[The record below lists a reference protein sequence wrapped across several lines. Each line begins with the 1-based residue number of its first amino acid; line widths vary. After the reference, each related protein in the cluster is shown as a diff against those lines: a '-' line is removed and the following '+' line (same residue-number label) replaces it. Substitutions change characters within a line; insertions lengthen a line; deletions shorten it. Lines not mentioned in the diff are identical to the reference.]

1 MSDGLRESLMAV
13 YERMLS
19 RYGPQGWWPGGP
31 GFEMMVGAVLTQA
44 ASWANVESAL
54 ANLRSAGALTPR
66 AIRAIPQ
73 DELARLVHPSG
84 YYNAKAR
91 KLKALAEY
99 IGERFDDDLDA
110 MAHEDVDTLR
120 NDLLGV
126 YGIGEETADD
136 ILLYAMGKPSFVV
149 DAYTRRLFWR
159 LGLAPAKGS
168 YAGYRAPF
176 MQHLPKDPRLFG
188 EYHALVVRHGKEVCK
203 KEPVCEG
210 CCLLEVCPTG
220 QDRTGGSASLASS
233 DSEEVKPV

>member
-19 RYGPQGWWPGGP
+19 RYGPQGWWPGEP

-44 ASWANVESAL
+44 ASWANVESAI

-66 AIRAIPQ
+66 AIRAMRQ
-73 DELARLVHPSG
+73 DELARLVYPSG

-99 IGERFDDDLDA
+99 IGERFADDLDA
-110 MAHEDVDTLR
+110 MAREETGTLR
-120 NDLLGV
+120 NDLLRV

-136 ILLYAMGKPSFVV
+136 ILLYAVGKPSFVV

-159 LGLAPAKGS
+159 LGLAPAMGS
-168 YAGYRAPF
+168 YAVYRAPF

-203 KEPVCEG
+203 KEPICEG
-210 CCLLEVCPTG
+210 CCLLEMCPTG
-220 QDRTGGSASLASS
+220 RGRATG
-233 DSEEVKPV
+233 

>member
-1 MSDGLRESLMAV
+1 MAV
-13 YERMLS
+13 YEQMLS

-44 ASWANVESAL
+44 ASWVNVESAL

-66 AIRAIPQ
+66 AIRAIQQ

-149 DAYTRRLFWR
+149 DAYTRRLFWW

-188 EYHALVVRHGKEVCK
+188 EYHALVVRHGKEICK

>member
-1 MSDGLRESLMAV
+1 MSDGVRESLLAV

-44 ASWANVESAL
+44 ASWANVESAI
-54 ANLRSAGALTPR
+54 ANLRSAGALTPW
-66 AIRAIPQ
+66 AIRAMPQ
-73 DELARLVHPSG
+73 EELARLVYPSG

-91 KLKALAEY
+91 KLKALAKY
-99 IGERFDDDLDA
+99 IGDRFADDLDA
-110 MAHEDVDTLR
+110 MAREDAETLR

-136 ILLYAMGKPSFVV
+136 ILLYAAGKPSFVV

-159 LGLAPAKGS
+159 LGLAPATGS
-168 YAGYRAPF
+168 YSEHRAPF
-176 MQHLPKDPRLFG
+176 MEHLPRDPRLFG
-188 EYHALVVRHGKEVCK
+188 EYHALVVRHVKEVCK
-203 KEPVCEG
+203 KEPICEG

-220 QDRTGGSASLASS
+220 RGHVTG
-233 DSEEVKPV
+233 

>member
-1 MSDGLRESLMAV
+1 MSDGPRESLMAI

-66 AIRAIPQ
+66 AIRAIPR
-73 DELARLVHPSG
+73 DELARLVYSSG

-99 IGERFDDDLDA
+99 IGERFADDLGA
-110 MAHEDVDTLR
+110 MAREEADTLR
-120 NDLLGV
+120 HELLHV

-136 ILLYAMGKPSFVV
+136 ILLYAVGKPSFVI

-159 LGLAPAKGS
+159 LGLAPAKGR
-168 YAGYRAPF
+168 YAEYRAPF
-176 MQHLPKDPRLFG
+176 MAHLPHDAEMFG
-188 EYHALVVRHGKEVCK
+188 EYHALIVRHGKEVCK
-203 KEPVCEG
+203 KEPPCEG

-220 QDRTGGSASLASS
+220 RGRVNG
-233 DSEEVKPV
+233 

>member
-1 MSDGLRESLMAV
+1 MSDGLRQSLMAI

-19 RYGPQGWWPGGP
+19 RYGPQGWWPGGR

-66 AIRAIPQ
+66 AIRAMPQ
-73 DELARLVHPSG
+73 DELARLVYPSG

-91 KLKALAEY
+91 KLKALAQY
-99 IGERFDDDLDA
+99 IGERFTDDLDA
-110 MAHEDVDTLR
+110 MAHEDADALR

-126 YGIGEETADD
+126 HGIGEETADD
-136 ILLYAMGKPSFVV
+136 ILLYAAGKPSFVV

-159 LGLAPAKGS
+159 LGLAPRKGS
-168 YAGYRAPF
+168 YAQYRAPF
-176 MQHLPKDPRLFG
+176 MAHLPPDAETFG
-188 EYHALVVRHGKEVCK
+188 EYHALVVRHGREVCK
-203 KEPVCEG
+203 KEPICEG

-220 QDRTGGSASLASS
+220 RGRATG
-233 DSEEVKPV
+233 

>member
-1 MSDGLRESLMAV
+1 MSDGVRESLLAV

-44 ASWANVESAL
+44 ASWANVESAI

-176 MQHLPKDPRLFG
+176 MQHLPKDQRLFG

-220 QDRTGGSASLASS
+220 QDRTGGSASLESS